1 MVGHS
6 SGLHS
11 ELRKVSESEVQF
23 ATPVRR
29 MVNHS
34 CVERDFIVVV
44 LFLLFLFFFFFRFIC
59 QVVYLGQKSREKKR
73 RSHGTN
79 FNPSSRDICQL

>member
-1 MVGHS
+1 MNS
-6 SGLHS
+6 LHS
-11 ELRKVSESEVQF
+11 ELRKVNESEVEF

-44 LFLLFLFFFFFRFIC
+44 LFLLFFIFFRFIC

-73 RSHGTN
+73 RRHGRN
-79 FNPSSRDICQL
+79 FNPSSREICQM